1 MSPALTELLAP
12 TFVYPLQGGPRM
24 NLHISVAALLVA
36 GTLGGSPAG
45 LSASSDHHSI
55 NISSDTD
62 GPVADCS
69 GLHIRFDDR
78 AAVMSSEERTIAKP
92 QGPLH
97 VESEVNGG
105 IQVQGWDKDTFSVT
119 ICKAVDASR
128 NNPEQIFSQIK
139 LSVENGKVSA
149 SGPSNHDDWVVYLLV
164 RAPKAAQL
172 DLYAKNGPLG
182 IYNLNAHLT
191 AKTQNG
197 PISLHDFSGEGDI
210 SAINGPISL
219 TGNSGKLRLHTENGP
234 ISVSLNGDAW
244 KGSGLEAEAK
254 NGPLSL
260 RVPKNYQSSVLVESN
275 GNSPMSC
282 QASVCDNARKTW
294 DDDHR
299 RIEFGQAPAVIHLST
314 VNGPIEVKQSTDRL

>member
-1 MSPALTELLAP
+1 ME
-12 TFVYPLQGGPRM
+12 
-24 NLHISVAALLVA
+24 LHISVAALLVA
-36 GTLGGSPAG
+36 GTLFGPLGGS
-45 LSASSDHHSI
+45 SAAFAATSDHHSI
-55 NISSDTD
+55 NISGDED

-69 GLHIRFDDR
+69 GLHIRFNDR
-78 AAVMSSEERTIAKP
+78 AAVMSSEERSIAKS
-92 QGPLH
+92 QAPLH

-105 IQVQGWDKDTFSVT
+105 VQVQGWDKDNYSVT

-128 NNPEQIFSQIK
+128 NNPDQIFSEIK
-139 LSVENGKVSA
+139 LSVENGKVSV
-149 SGPSNHDDWVVYLLV
+149 SGPSSHDDWGVYLLV
-164 RAPKAAQL
+164 RAPKAAQI

-182 IYNLNAHLT
+182 IYNLDAKLT
-191 AKTQNG
+191 ARTENG
-197 PISLHDFSGEGDI
+197 PISLHGFSGEADI
-210 SAINGPISL
+210 SAVNGPISL

-244 KGSGLEAEAK
+244 KGSGLEADAK
-254 NGPLSL
+254 NGPLTL

-282 QASVCDNARKTW
+282 QASVCDGARKTW

-314 VNGPIEVKQSTDRL
+314 VNGPITVKQTTDKL